1 VKGEKKM
8 PYCHKCGS
16 EVKEEDTFCPQ
27 CGANLKAGAAAP
39 PTPTEVYYRHEKG
52 EKEEKH
58 EKNEKDEKM
67 EKGEHAEKYEGGDYS
82 VLGPLIGGFVLILVG
97 LALYLTVTGV
107 LEFSS
112 IFPLVLVV
120 VGVVVILGVVAAAFT
135 AKGKSP
141 RP

>member
-1 VKGEKKM
+1 M
-8 PYCHKCGS
+8 PYCYKCGA

-27 CGANLKAGAAAP
+27 CGVNLKAGAP
-39 PTPTEVYYRHEKG
+39 PTPTEYYYRHEKG

-58 EKNEKDEKM
+58 EKDEKDEKM
-67 EKGEHAEKYEGGDYS
+67 EKGEQAEKYESREYS

-107 LEFSS
+107 LDFHS

-120 VGVVVILGVVAAAFT
+120 VGVVVILGVAVAAFM
-135 AKGKSP
+135 AKGKNP